1 MSKEV
6 EYMTPKKEADAEKLT
21 KAIDSYKFG
30 NISDSLETIGIVL
43 DKDGT
48 TPKSAEAP
56 RIFAL
61 KDGKAVTL
69 EEGNMKIGSPAFIEA
84 ALKGEIFAYP
94 SGEKRP
100 VQAQGRLSGATFSL
114 DFSVPLEIG
123 EMQKM
128 ELDPPTAPALVP
140 APKWYHQLFNFIPS
154 NQRRIDDY
162 NRSVRAHAEWEK
174 QIEALGKELE
184 ERQKGVP
191 EQYKAA
197 QAAAQAI
204 DEKFGALRD
213 EKSMAA
219 DREMSEIIDRA
230 YWKKE
235 ADILKGHV
243 QKEDYGIDI
252 MQNVYGSRPQVRRE
266 WLKSGAAGEMDN
278 NGLYTEKSFDLLTS
292 AEIDPAKVVIGGKG
306 LTEREF
312 ATLAMFAA
320 TDADIGI
327 AVQKSTVCDPAGAIQ
342 YFKQLGYNEKQA
354 KQIIAD
360 SISNTYTQDV
370 LHVEPRMYMYFD
382 TAMNGGRARA
392 TEALKAYQKG
402 EKGPLAE
409 IMGLAVKTAGS
420 RAGITGDTG
429 VHPLGK
435 VAGEML
441 SLMERDP
448 ELKAMAKAS
457 FEQEEKEFCAG
468 TPFQSRSFEE
478 MTDSIQKMQKFSE
491 VREKGL
497 KALADLAQARA
508 EGRELTAEE
517 KKGYLR
523 DILTARLAEGMR
535 ENQLKEIKRAKTVK
549 EKLREQKEAEQ
560 DPAKAKELE
569 KEADPW
575 AGPMDYRRL
584 DAYCDKLGEELEK
597 INDEINTLAVSTG
610 AGSSLPSSGPILLST
625 AMECRVVKKPAILD
639 TVADPEKL
647 SEITRTAEKII
658 ETDHLDEKSMDFL
671 VKNVVSEKSDTPYNM
686 SKVMEAAVKVQGID
700 KKLGQEKNK
709 TAELTGPKKENNK
722 RIENEEL
729 QAVAPAP

>member
-1 MSKEV
+1 MSTEV
-6 EYMTPKKEADAEKLT
+6 EYMTPKKEADEEKLK
-21 KAIDSYKFG
+21 KAIDGYEFG
-30 NISDSLETIGIVL
+30 NISDSFETIGIIL

-48 TPKSAEAP
+48 TPKSANAP

-69 EEGNMKIGSPAFIEA
+69 EEGKMQIGSPAFIEA
-84 ALKGEIFAYP
+84 VLKGEIFAYP

-114 DFSVPLEIG
+114 DFSAPIG
-123 EMQKM
+123 KMQEM
-128 ELDPPTAPALVP
+128 EFDPPPEPALVP
-140 APKWYHQLFNFIPS
+140 PKWYHMLFNFIPS
-154 NQRRIDDY
+154 NQRKIDEY
-162 NRSVRAHAEWEK
+162 NRAVRAHAEWEK

-197 QAAAQAI
+197 QPAAQAI
-204 DEKFGALRD
+204 DERFGALRD
-213 EKSMAA
+213 EESMAA

-235 ADILKGHV
+235 ADILKAAA
-243 QKEDYGIDI
+243 QKEDYGIEI
-252 MQNVYGSRPQVRRE
+252 MQNVYGSRPELRKE
-266 WLKSGAAGEMDN
+266 WLKSGKAGEN
-278 NGLYTEKSFDLLTS
+278 ESSGLYTEKSFNLLTS
-292 AEIDPAKVVIGGKG
+292 APIDPAEVAIGGKG

-320 TDADIGI
+320 TDVDIGV
-327 AVQKSTVCDPAGAIQ
+327 AVQKASVGDPSGAIE
-342 YFKQLGYNEKQA
+342 YFQKVVGYNEKQA

-370 LHVEPRMYMYFD
+370 LHVDSRMFKYFD

-392 TEALKAYQKG
+392 TEALEAYQKG

-420 RAGITGDTG
+420 RAGVTGDDG

-448 ELKAMAKAS
+448 QLKAMAKAS
-457 FEQEEKEFCAG
+457 FEREEKEFCKG
-468 TPFQSRSFEE
+468 TPFKPRSFEE
-478 MTDSIQKMQKFSE
+478 MTSSIQKMQKFSE

-508 EGRELTAEE
+508 EGKELTAEQ

-523 DILTARLAEGMR
+523 DILTARLAEGTR
-535 ENQLKEIKRAKTVK
+535 ETQLKAIKRAKTLK
-549 EKLREQKEAEQ
+549 EKVREEKEAKE
-560 DPAKAKELE
+560 DPEKAKQLAI
-569 KEADPW
+569 EADPW

-584 DAYCDKLGEELEK
+584 DAYCDKLGDELEK
-597 INDEINTLAVSTG
+597 INNGINTLAVSTG
-610 AGSSLPSSGPILLST
+610 GGSSLPSSGPLLLST
-625 AMECRVVKKPAILD
+625 AMACRVVKKPAILD
-639 TVADPEKL
+639 TVADPKKL
-647 SEITRTAEKII
+647 AEITRTAEKII
-658 ETDHLDEKSMDFL
+658 EMDRLDEQSMDFL
-671 VKNVVSEKSDTPYNM
+671 VKNVLRDKSDTPYNM
-686 SKVMEAAVKVQGID
+686 SKVMEAAVKVKGID
-700 KKLGQEKNK
+700 KKLGQKNK
-709 TAELTGPKKENNK
+709 TAKLTGPKKENNK

>member
-1 MSKEV
+1 MSMEV
-6 EYMTPKKEADAEKLT
+6 EYMTPKKEADEEKLK
-21 KAIDSYKFG
+21 KAIDGYEFG
-30 NISDSLETIGIVL
+30 NISDSFETIGIIL
-43 DKDGT
+43 DKEGT
-48 TPKSAEAP
+48 TPKSANAP

-69 EEGNMKIGSPAFIEA
+69 EEGKMQIGSPAFIEA
-84 ALKGEIFAYP
+84 LLKGEIFAYP

-100 VQAQGRLSGATFSL
+100 VQAQGRLSGGTFSL
-114 DFSVPLEIG
+114 DFSAPIG
-123 EMQKM
+123 KMQEM
-128 ELDPPTAPALVP
+128 EFDPPAEPALVP
-140 APKWYHQLFNFIPS
+140 PKWYHMLFNFIPS
-154 NQRRIDDY
+154 NQRKIDEY
-162 NRSVRAHAEWEK
+162 NRAVRAHAEWEK

-197 QAAAQAI
+197 QPAAQAI
-204 DEKFGALRD
+204 DERFGALRD
-213 EKSMAA
+213 EESMAA

-235 ADILKGHV
+235 ADILKAAA

-252 MQNVYGSRPQVRRE
+252 MQNVYGSRPELRKE
-266 WLKSGAAGEMDN
+266 WLKSGKAGEN
-278 NGLYTEKSFDLLTS
+278 ESSGLYTEKSFDLLTS
-292 AEIDPAKVVIGGKG
+292 APIDPAQVAIGGKG

-320 TDADIGI
+320 TDVDIGV
-327 AVQKSTVCDPAGAIQ
+327 AVQTASVGDPSGAIE
-342 YFKQLGYNEKQA
+342 YFKTVVGYNEKQA

-370 LHVEPRMYMYFD
+370 LHVESRMYKYFD

-420 RAGITGDTG
+420 RAGVTGDDG

-448 ELKAMAKAS
+448 QLKAMAKAS
-457 FEQEEKEFCAG
+457 FEREEKEFCEG
-468 TPFQSRSFEE
+468 TPFKPRSFKE
-478 MTDSIQKMQKFSE
+478 MTSSIQKMQKFSE

-508 EGRELTAEE
+508 EGRELTAEQ

-523 DILTARLAEGMR
+523 DILTARLAEGTR
-535 ENQLKEIKRAKTVK
+535 ETQLKAIKRAKTLK
-549 EKLREQKEAEQ
+549 EKVREEKEAKE
-560 DPAKAKELE
+560 DPEKAKQLAI
-569 KEADPW
+569 EADPW

-584 DAYCDKLGEELEK
+584 DAYCDKLGDELEK
-597 INDEINTLAVSTG
+597 INNGINTLAVSTG
-610 AGSSLPSSGPILLST
+610 GGSSLPSSGPLLLST
-625 AMECRVVKKPAILD
+625 AMACRVVKKPAILD
-639 TVADPEKL
+639 TVADPKKL
-647 SEITRTAEKII
+647 AEITRTAEKII
-658 ETDHLDEKSMDFL
+658 AMDRLDEQSMDFL
-671 VKNVVSEKSDTPYNM
+671 VKNVLRDKSDAPYNM
-686 SKVMEAAVKVQGID
+686 SKVMEAAVKVKGID
-700 KKLGQEKNK
+700 KKLGQKNK
-709 TAELTGPKKENNK
+709 TAELTGPKKENSK
-722 RIENEEL
+722 RIENEGP

>member
-1 MSKEV
+1 MSTEV
-6 EYMTPKKEADAEKLT
+6 EYMTPKKEADVEKLQ
-21 KAIDSYKFG
+21 KAIDGYEFG
-30 NISDSLETIGIVL
+30 NISDSFETIGIIL

-48 TPKSAEAP
+48 TPKSANAP

-69 EEGNMKIGSPAFIEA
+69 EEGDMQIGSRAFIEA
-84 ALKGEIFAYP
+84 LLKGEIFAYP

-100 VQAQGRLSGATFSL
+100 VQAQGRLSGATLRL
-114 DFSVPLEIG
+114 DFSAPIG
-123 EMQKM
+123 KIMN
-128 ELDPPTAPALVP
+128 LDFMPPAEPALVP
-140 APKWYHQLFNFIPS
+140 PKWYHKLFNFIPA

-162 NRSVRAHAEWEK
+162 NRAVRAHAEWEK

-184 ERQKGVP
+184 ERQKSVA

-197 QAAAQAI
+197 QPAAQAI
-204 DEKFGALRD
+204 DERFGALRD
-213 EKSMAA
+213 ETSMAA
-219 DREMSEIIDRA
+219 DREMSETIARA

-252 MQNVYGSRPQVRRE
+252 MQNVYGSHPQVRKE
-266 WLKSGAAGEMDN
+266 WLKRGAAGEN
-278 NGLYTEKSFDLLTS
+278 ENSGLYTEKSFRKLTS
-292 AEIDPAKVVIGGKG
+292 APIDPAQVAIGGKG

-320 TDADIGI
+320 TDADIGV
-327 AVQKSTVCDPAGAIQ
+327 AVQKASVGDPSDAIK
-342 YFKQLGYNEKQA
+342 YFQQVVGYNEKQA

-370 LHVEPRMYMYFD
+370 LHVDSRMFKYFD

-392 TEALKAYQKG
+392 TEALEAYQKG
-402 EKGPLAE
+402 DKTKLAE

-420 RAGITGDTG
+420 RAGVTGDDG

-457 FEQEEKEFCAG
+457 FEREEQEFCKG
-468 TPFQSRSFEE
+468 TPFKPRSFEE
-478 MTDSIQKMQKFSE
+478 MTSSIQKMQKFSE
-491 VREKGL
+491 VREKGM
-497 KALADLAQARA
+497 KALADLTQARA
-508 EGRELTAEE
+508 EGKELTAEQ

-523 DILTARLAEGMR
+523 DILTARLAEGTR
-535 ENQLKEIKRAKTVK
+535 ESQVKAIKNAKTLKQKV
-549 EKLREQKEAEQ
+549 REQEEAEQ
-560 DPAKAKELE
+560 DPAKAKELAR
-569 KEADPW
+569 EADPW

-584 DAYCDKLGEELEK
+584 DAYCDKLGDELEK
-597 INDEINTLAVSTG
+597 INNGINTLAVSTG
-610 AGSSLPSSGPILLST
+610 GGSSLPSSGPLLFST

-639 TVADPEKL
+639 TVADPKKL
-647 SEITRTAEKII
+647 AEITRTAEKII
-658 ETDHLDEKSMDFL
+658 AMDRLDEQSMDFL
-671 VKNVVSEKSDTPYNM
+671 VQNVVSEKADTPYNM

-700 KKLGQEKNK
+700 KKLAQGKNK
-709 TAELTGPKKENNK
+709 TAELTGPRKENK
-722 RIENEEL
+722 QLKNEEL

>member
-1 MSKEV
+1 MSTEV
-6 EYMTPKKEADAEKLT
+6 EYMTPKKEADTEKLK
-21 KAIDSYKFG
+21 KAIDGYEFG
-30 NISDSLETIGIVL
+30 NISDSFETIGIVL

-48 TPKSAEAP
+48 TPKSANAP

-69 EEGNMKIGSPAFIEA
+69 EEGKMQIGSRAFIEA
-84 ALKGEIFAYP
+84 LLKGEIFAYP

-100 VQAQGRLSGATFSL
+100 VQAQGRLSGETLRL
-114 DFSVPLEIG
+114 DFSAPIG
-123 EMQKM
+123 KIQEM
-128 ELDPPTAPALVP
+128 EFDPPAEPALVP
-140 APKWYHQLFNFIPS
+140 APKWYHKLFNFIPS

-162 NRSVRAHAEWEK
+162 NRAVKEHRKWEK
-174 QIEALGKELE
+174 EIEAFGKELK
-184 ERQKGVP
+184 ERQKGVA
-191 EQYKAA
+191 EQYEAA
-197 QAAAQAI
+197 QPAAQAI
-204 DEKFGALRD
+204 DERFGALRD
-213 EKSMAA
+213 DKSMAA
-219 DREMSEIIDRA
+219 DREMSETIARA
-230 YWKKE
+230 YWKKH
-235 ADILKGHV
+235 ADILQGYV

-252 MQNVYGSRPQVRRE
+252 MQNVYGSHPKVRKE
-266 WLKSGAAGEMDN
+266 WLKSGKRGEFED

-292 AEIDPAKVVIGGKG
+292 APIDPAKVEIGGKG

-320 TDADIGI
+320 TDADIGV
-327 AVQKSTVCDPAGAIQ
+327 AVQTASVGDPSGAIE
-342 YFKQLGYNEKQA
+342 YFKQVVGYNEKQA

-370 LHVEPRMYMYFD
+370 LHVDNRMFKYFD
-382 TAMNGGRARA
+382 TAMNGGRAKA

-420 RAGITGDTG
+420 RAGVTGDDG

-457 FEQEEKEFCAG
+457 FEREEKEFCKG
-468 TPFQSRSFEE
+468 TPFKPRSFKE

-491 VREKGL
+491 VREKGM
-497 KALADLAQARA
+497 KALADLTQARA
-508 EGRELTAEE
+508 EGRELTAEQ

-523 DILTARLAEGMR
+523 DILTARLAEGTR
-535 ENQLKEIKRAKTVK
+535 ESQLKAIKRAKTVK
-549 EKLREQKEAEQ
+549 QKLREQEEAEL
-560 DPAKAKELE
+560 DPAKAKQLAR
-569 KEADPW
+569 EADPW
-575 AGPMDYRRL
+575 AGTMDYRRL
-584 DAYCDKLGEELEK
+584 DAYCDKLGDELEK
-597 INDEINTLAVSTG
+597 INNGTNTLAVSTG
-610 AGSSLPSSGPILLST
+610 GGSSLPSSGPLLLST

-639 TVADPEKL
+639 TVADPKKL
-647 SEITRTAEKII
+647 AEITRTAEKII
-658 ETDHLDEKSMDFL
+658 EMDQLDEKSMDFL
-671 VKNVVSEKSDTPYNM
+671 VKNVVGENADIPYNM

-700 KKLGQEKNK
+700 KKLGQGKNK
-709 TAELTGPKKENNK
+709 TVELTGPKKENNK